1 MTRPNISFE
10 KIAAQIERDVA
21 QIARNQVAIDKMK
34 SLTLKGKL
42 MVFAER
48 HPTSIPA
55 AFGFIAA
62 VMVILVCTVARVRA
76 DDIPH
81 AQCPTAGEPCKILI
95 LSQQEERM
103 LMGPNGILDTAAQAR
118 ALDLGQFV
126 VYLKTRIANAPAGT
140 VQPLPETKPE
150 TTAPVDNTKK

>member
-1 MTRPNISFE
+1 MTPRPNISFE

-21 QIARNQVAIDKMK
+21 QVARNQAAIDKMK

-42 MVFAER
+42 MAFAR
-48 HPTSIPA
+48 RLPLDAIIFA
-55 AFGFIAA
+55 AA
-62 VMVILVCTVARVRA
+62 VLLILVLVTRHARA
-76 DDIPH
+76 DDLPH
-81 AQCPTAGEPCKILI
+81 AQCPTAGETCKILV
-95 LSQQEERM
+95 LTAQEERM

-126 VYLKTRIANAPAGT
+126 VYLKTRIAGAPSGT

-150 TTAPVDNTKK
+150 NTAPVDNTKK

>member
-21 QIARNQVAIDKMK
+21 QIARNQAAIDKMK

-42 MVFAER
+42 MVFAR
-48 HPTSIPA
+48 RFPLTLA
-55 AFGFIAA
+55 AA
-62 VMVILVCTVARVRA
+62 VLLILALVTRHARA
-76 DDIPH
+76 DDLPH
-81 AQCPTAGEPCKILI
+81 AQCPTAGEPCKILV
-95 LSQQEERM
+95 LTAQEERM

-118 ALDLGQFV
+118 SLDLGQFV
-126 VYLKTRIANAPAGT
+126 VYLKTRIAGAPAGA

-150 TTAPVDNTKK
+150 NTAPVDNTKK